1 VKRSEDPRDYKVSFE
16 RIRSELGFE
25 PKERVPDGIREAIA
39 ALAARVRRPLRRA
52 LRQLSTALAQA
63 SGSGAYFGVRHA

>member
-25 PKERVPDGIREAIA
+25 PKERVPDGIREIIA
-39 ALAARVRRPLRRA
+39 ALAARE
-52 LRQLSTALAQA
+52 
-63 SGSGAYFGVRHA
+63 FGDP

>member
-25 PKERVPDGIREAIA
+25 PKERVPDGIREIMA
-39 ALAARVRRPLRRA
+39 ALAARE
-52 LRQLSTALAQA
+52 
-63 SGSGAYFGVRHA
+63 FGDPYAAHFGN